1 MNNKFV
7 FFEIIGISK
16 ETNGLS
22 DDTLPGTTQP
32 DYKGKDTTI
41 LSNTP
46 VGKATMPLAVSS
58 GFDRQ
63 AGCLA
68 RVYDS
73 KEEMM
78 ASLSAMEFDEMIVFN
93 TNSVQN
99 AYIYDA
105 SVEIGKSF
113 SGYEVLT
120 NSCGIIGRDVLTT
133 DGSGINSYFDTPIPN
148 CIDNVLCASNNNC
161 WREKL

>member
-1 MNNKFV
+1 MPF
-7 FFEIIGISK
+7 
-16 ETNGLS
+16 
-22 DDTLPGTTQP
+22 
-32 DYKGKDTTI
+32 
-41 LSNTP
+41 
-46 VGKATMPLAVSS
+46 ATSLDFPT
-58 GFDRQ
+58 Q

-68 RVYDS
+68 RVYDTE
-73 KEEMM
+73 EEMKE
-78 ASLSAMEFDEMIVFN
+78 ALRKMEFDEMVIFN